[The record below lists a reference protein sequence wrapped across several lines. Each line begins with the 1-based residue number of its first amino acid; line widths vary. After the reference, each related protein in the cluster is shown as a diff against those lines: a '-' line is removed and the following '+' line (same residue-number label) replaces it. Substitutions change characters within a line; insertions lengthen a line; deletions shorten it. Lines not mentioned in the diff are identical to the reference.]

1 MTLEPSAEMIL
12 PLSEVLN
19 SCLSVLPQAV
29 EPQTADELA
38 KSLHSAALELFRHR
52 RFKESQET
60 IMRAVATAETSIRWN
75 DFATIA
81 VARNDVAGAERGYR
95 RAVQL
100 NPKNVRAA
108 TNLIVLLESV
118 GKISAASKY
127 RHLIPKEL
135 QAVVDASCAAVTG
148 HSALDAE
155 CRRLLA
161 LIRSLSSINPASPQF
176 FKEAQQRGMADCE
189 YFVRQAMPMILTA
202 EADVCEELLGRLEH
216 AAAKDYRC
224 GALVAIYQ
232 MEHSNFSA
240 ALPLFRNTL
249 MQQPEE
255 LFVERKFLECL
266 RLAKPADA
274 EVADVEANVAGRTC
288 LRPWSHLELA
298 STGNAYLC
306 CPSWLPVSLGNIKQS
321 SASEIW
327 NSDEAKA
334 IRESV
339 QDGSFRYCSK
349 TQCPQI
355 TGGFLPKK
363 SAETEVALAAL
374 VKKSG
379 PSRPTLSYD
388 ASCNLACPQC
398 RRDFITA
405 NKQEQAE
412 MDALFIPWIAD
423 VAKHA
428 DRLFLNGSGDV
439 FGSKH
444 SRALLSSLKRDQY
457 PNLKFEIITNAQ
469 LFDERA
475 YIEFDLAGRI
485 HAVKVS
491 IDAARPETYKFVRR
505 GGSFERLL
513 ENLAFLDR
521 LRSSGRD
528 RFRLELFFVVSTP
541 NFREMPEF
549 VQLAKRFHAD
559 MALFTLLRSIG
570 SFTEEEVKEWSVF
583 NPDHKLH
590 AEFLQVLEAPEMRD
604 PIVAGSLATFM
615 GNEHP
620 EISAILDY

>member
-1 MTLEPSAEMIL
+1 L
-12 PLSEVLN
+12 PM
-19 SCLSVLPQAV
+19 SV
-29 EPQTADELA
+29 
-38 KSLHSAALELFRHR
+38 
-52 RFKESQET
+52 
-60 IMRAVATAETSIRWN
+60 
-75 DFATIA
+75 
-81 VARNDVAGAERGYR
+81 
-95 RAVQL
+95 
-100 NPKNVRAA
+100 
-108 TNLIVLLESV
+108 
-118 GKISAASKY
+118 
-127 RHLIPKEL
+127 
-135 QAVVDASCAAVTG
+135 
-148 HSALDAE
+148 
-155 CRRLLA
+155 
-161 LIRSLSSINPASPQF
+161 
-176 FKEAQQRGMADCE
+176 
-189 YFVRQAMPMILTA
+189 
-202 EADVCEELLGRLEH
+202 
-216 AAAKDYRC
+216 
-224 GALVAIYQ
+224 
-232 MEHSNFSA
+232 
-240 ALPLFRNTL
+240 
-249 MQQPEE
+249 
-255 LFVERKFLECL
+255 
-266 RLAKPADA
+266 
-274 EVADVEANVAGRTC
+274 
-288 LRPWSHLELA
+288 
-298 STGNAYLC
+298 
-306 CPSWLPVSLGNIKQS
+306 GNIKQS

-363 SAETEVALAAL
+363 SVETEIALAAL
-374 VKKSG
+374 AKKSG

-405 NKQEQAE
+405 NKEEQAE

-485 HAVKVS
+485 HAIKVS

-513 ENLAFLDR
+513 ENLAFLDG
-521 LRSSGRD
+521 LRASGRD
-528 RFRLELFFVVSTP
+528 HFRLEFFFVVSTP
-541 NFREMPEF
+541 NYREMPEF

-570 SFTEEEVKEWSVF
+570 SFTEEEVRAWSVF

-590 AEFLQVLEAPEMRD
+590 ADFLRVLEAPEMRD

-615 GNEHP
+615 GKDGHSEMA
-620 EISAILDY
+620 AILDY